1 MGILRHLRRPEV
13 IVALLALAA
22 SASSLGNG
30 FVYDDVPVILQN
42 RIIQNLGASERIWH
56 TAYWPAGL
64 LYRPLT
70 TQLFA
75 LQWAAG
81 GGSPIVFHAISVM
94 LMLLVALL
102 FWRLARRILPPVP
115 ALAASALFAVHP
127 VHVESVGNVVGQA
140 ELLAAAFALLA
151 VERYLAWRKEG
162 ALGLERRVGLAAVTL
177 AAILSK
183 ETGYAVPLLLVAAEI
198 LLAGR
203 GTGGREKF
211 RALAPT
217 MFLQVGIASAAILIR
232 IIVLGP
238 TTGAGPSLAFQGLSN
253 GERIA
258 GMLSVVPEWVRLMIW
273 PAHLQAEYGPPGI
286 PIRDVFGP
294 AHILGVV
301 LLTLMV
307 ILYFGTRRRAP
318 VVALGLGWLA
328 ITLLPVSNLLT
339 PTGVVLAERTLFLP
353 SAGAM
358 LAVGGGLALLL
369 PRLEAGGA
377 RAAHTAWILLAGVVL
392 AGAIR
397 SSERQLAWKEPAG
410 FVRHLEADAPKT
422 YRAHLVASNYYAET
436 GQYPAGE
443 RAARRALELYRGD
456 PQVYEQLG
464 QMLRRRGRCGE
475 ALPVLADGVQRFPD
489 RTVVRSRLIECA
501 LATGDTARA
510 RSVAEEAVRLGQTEF
525 RASLN
530 RLLPKK
536 QTADSQAGS
545 TR

>member
-1 MGILRHLRRPEV
+1 MMGILRHLRRPEV

-30 FVYDDVPVILQN
+30 FVYDDVPIILQN
-42 RIIQNLGASERIWH
+42 RIVHNLGASERIWH

-70 TQLFA
+70 IQLFA

-81 GGSPIVFHAISVM
+81 GGSPIVFHVVSLL
-94 LMLLVALL
+94 LMMLVALL

-162 ALGLERRVGLAAVTL
+162 ALGPGRRTALAAVTL
-177 AAILSK
+177 AAIVSK
-183 ETGYAVPLLLVAAEI
+183 ETGYAIPLLLAAAEF
-198 LLAGR
+198 LPAGR
-203 GTGGREKF
+203 GAGWREKF

-217 MFLQVGIASAAILIR
+217 MFLQVGVASAAVLIR

-238 TTGAGPSLAFQGLSN
+238 TTGAGPSVAFQGLST
-253 GERIA
+253 GARIA

-286 PIRDVFGP
+286 PIRELFGP
-294 AHILGVV
+294 QHLLGV
-301 LLTLMV
+301 LLLALMV
-307 ILYFGTRRRAP
+307 LLYFGTRRRVP
-318 VVALGLGWLA
+318 VVAFGLGWLA

-358 LAVGGGLALLL
+358 LAMGGGLALLL
-369 PRLEAGGA
+369 PRLERRGA
-377 RAAHTAWILLAGVVL
+377 RVAHAAWLLLAVLVL

-397 SSERQLAWKEPAG
+397 SSARQPAWKEPAG
-410 FVRHLEADAPKT
+410 FARLLEADAPTT
-422 YRAHLVASNYYAET
+422 YRAHVVASNFYSET
-436 GQYPAGE
+436 GQYQAAE
-443 RAARRALELYRGD
+443 RAARRALDLYQGD
-456 PQVYEQLG
+456 PRIYEQLG
-464 QMLRRRGRCGE
+464 QMLRRQGRCRE
-475 ALPVLADGVQRFPD
+475 ALPVLADGVRRFPD
-489 RTVVRSRLIECA
+489 GTVIRSRLIECA
-501 LATGDTARA
+501 LAVGDTARA
-510 RSVAEEAVRLGQTEF
+510 RDLAEEAVRLGQSEF
-525 RASLN
+525 NGTIRRLEQRASHPQSPAS
-530 RLLPKK
+530 R
-536 QTADSQAGS
+536 
-545 TR
+545 